1 MNRFHKSYLLSFM
14 TLLSFNL
21 FDISP
26 LNFNKV
32 FAEESIR
39 DQYNSYE
46 KRSINNAQFIGV
58 DDYAGHY
65 IFVDDSG
72 RIYMTESGNS
82 WEKFEKIRYGYITTY
97 YEKLDECQALNALAL
112 FGGNLAGV
120 CFETHEVKRETV
132 FEDNKLVIYVKK
144 GERSPERF
152 VLGIWR

>member
-1 MNRFHKSYLLSFM
+1 MNRLHKSYLFSFI
-14 TLLSFNL
+14 TLLSFNS
-21 FDISP
+21 FGVNP

-32 FAEESIR
+32 LAEESIR

-46 KRSINNAQFIGV
+46 KRSINNAQFSGV
-58 DDYAGHY
+58 GDYKGHY
-65 IFVDDSG
+65 IFVDDGG
-72 RIYMTESGNS
+72 RIYSTKYGNN
-82 WEKFEKIRYGYITTY
+82 WDKFEKIRYGYITTY
-97 YEKLDECQALNALAL
+97 YEKTDECQTLDALAL
-112 FGGNLAGV
+112 FGGNLGSA

>member
-32 FAEESIR
+32 FSEESIR

-58 DDYAGHY
+58 DDCAGHY
-65 IFVDDSG
+65 IFVDDGG
-72 RIYMTESGNS
+72 RIYKTESGNS
-82 WEKFEKIRYGYITTY
+82 WEKFEKIRFGYITTY

>member
-46 KRSINNAQFIGV
+46 KKIN
-58 DDYAGHY
+58 
-65 IFVDDSG
+65 
-72 RIYMTESGNS
+72 
-82 WEKFEKIRYGYITTY
+82 
-97 YEKLDECQALNALAL
+97 
-112 FGGNLAGV
+112 
-120 CFETHEVKRETV
+120 
-132 FEDNKLVIYVKK
+132 
-144 GERSPERF
+144 
-152 VLGIWR
+152 

>member
-1 MNRFHKSYLLSFM
+1 MNRLHKRYLLSFI
-14 TLLSFNL
+14 TLLSFNS

-26 LNFNKV
+26 LNLNKV

-58 DDYAGHY
+58 GYYEGQY

-72 RIYMTESGNS
+72 RIYNTKSGDN

-97 YEKLDECQALNALAL
+97 YEKTDECQSMDALAIL
-112 FGGNLAGV
+112 GGNFGSL
-120 CFETHEVKRETV
+120 CYDSYEVKRETV

-144 GERSPERF
+144 GERSPKRI
-152 VLGIWR
+152 VLGEWR